1 MEQPSVELIV
11 MATAL
16 AVMALIFIKQG
27 VKIVPQGDKY
37 IVERLGKFNQILN
50 PGLSFIV
57 PLIDRVA
64 YQYTTKDLV
73 LDIPSQEVISKDNA
87 VLVVNA
93 VAYINI
99 AEPEKAAYGVDD
111 YADAIQKL
119 VQTSLRSIVGEMNLD
134 DALSSRE
141 QIKAA
146 LKNSISDEI
155 SNWGVIVK
163 TVEIQDVQPSITMQK
178 AMEAQAAAE
187 RSKRASITTA
197 EGEKQA
203 VILESEG
210 VKAAAENEA
219 EAKIKLADASAKAI
233 KMVAEEIQERQ
244 LPAMFLLGERYV
256 EGIKTLAASPN
267 AKMIVLPADLQT
279 AIQGLFGGKRS

>member
-1 MEQPSVELIV
+1 MPQANVEWIV
-11 MATAL
+11 MAGAL
-16 AVMALIFIKQG
+16 ALMTIIFIKQG

-64 YQYTTKDLV
+64 YQFTTKDLV

-99 AEPEKAAYGVDD
+99 AEPEKAAYGVAN

-119 VQTSLRSIVGEMNLD
+119 IQTSLRSIVGEMNLD

-146 LKNSISDEI
+146 LKNAISDEI

-163 TVEIQDVQPSITMQK
+163 TVEIQDVQPSGTMQK

-203 VILESEG
+203 VILQSEG
-210 VKAAAENEA
+210 IKAAAENEA
-219 EAKIKLADASAKAI
+219 DAKIKLAEASAKAI

-256 EGIKTLAASPN
+256 EGIKTLSASPN
-267 AKMIVLPADLQT
+267 AKMIVLPADLQA
-279 AIQGLFGGKRS
+279 AIQGIFGGKNT